1 MADAPK
7 PAVTT
12 VATPPAAEKEPTTL
26 RDRLI
31 RKAKFSAA
39 EADQFLAYVQG
50 EKTREAASKAKD
62 PKAFTPVTNNT
73 EEQQYTMAFKWHAQ
87 GLIIDGVNVVI
98 TGRGMSMV
106 TYNGYK
112 NKVKQVYPDATF
124 DIQLV
129 RQGDDFKVAKENGS
143 VIYTHNFGDPFGNK
157 EIIGAYCVI
166 KFGNNDYFEALG
178 KEDYEKMKSSS
189 KNPTTW
195 NKWASEFWLKSVIK
209 RACKRHFNDITVE
222 LDRMDNDDF
231 GLSDKSKVA
240 AAPDKQAAI
249 IAAAKKND
257 SST

>member
-7 PAVTT
+7 PA
-12 VATPPAAEKEPTTL
+12 EPITL

-31 RKAKFSAA
+31 RKAKLSAA
-39 EADQFLAYVQG
+39 ETDQFLAYVQG
-50 EKTREAASKAKD
+50 EKTREAAAKKKDEKAH
-62 PKAFTPVTNNT
+62 TPVTNNT
-73 EEQQYTMAFKWHAQ
+73 EEQLYTMAFKWHAQ

-129 RQGDDFKVAKENGS
+129 REGDDFKVSKESGA
-143 VIYTHNFGDPFGNK
+143 VVYQHNLGDPFGHK
-157 EIIGAYCVI
+157 PIVGAYCVI

-178 KEDYEKMKSSS
+178 KEDYDKMQASS
-189 KNPTTW
+189 KNPSTW
-195 NKWASEFWLKSVIK
+195 VKWPSEFWLKSVIK
-209 RACKRHFNDITVE
+209 RACKRHFNDITIE
-222 LDRMDNDDF
+222 LDRIDNDDY
-231 GLSDKSKVA
+231 GLSEKAK